1 MPNPVRKEEAMSD
14 YTPSE
19 LELITAWVDQRRNIL
34 EYDGNKTEP
43 IVQRTEQAQ
52 RTINRIRAEAF
63 TEGYKKALHA
73 HGIPDRN
80 QINNPYKE

>member
-1 MPNPVRKEEAMSD
+1 MNN

-19 LELITAWVDQRRNIL
+19 LELITAWVDQRRNLL
-34 EYDGNKTEP
+34 EYNQEPPEP